1 MLHLSYGVA
10 GLRSSDEMRVL
21 QDERGTNGIHPRSRF
36 VSAGLISSM
45 SRFWPFGVRAMS
57 PFSTDRISL
66 LLRSLDSAV
75 ANPVLVLFF
84 ACLNSTS
91 FGKRWFVQEKLFWS
105 LNEPPR
111 PRLLKERGYP

>member
-21 QDERGTNGIHPRSRF
+21 EDERGTNGIHPRSRF

-91 FGKRWFVQEKLFWS
+91 FGKRCPS
-105 LNEPPR
+105 A
-111 PRLLKERGYP
+111 